1 MSTVF
6 IILAVIC
13 MIGVVASLAT
23 GVFGMAQSGPFNRKW
38 GNKLMQARIGFQA
51 LAILFFLLALWTA

>member
-13 MIGVVASLAT
+13 MLGVVASLAT

-51 LAILFFLLALWTA
+51 LAVLFFLLAMWTA